1 MISTATRPATV
12 ARAEAVIIDLDGTLV
27 DSVPDLAVAA
37 NRMLADLGRDPV
49 AESDVRRWV
58 GNGVPR
64 LVHRVLTGEVEGEA
78 EGELFARGRES
89 FLRHYAENVCE
100 RSRCYPGVVEGLGR
114 LHQAG
119 ARLACVTNK
128 PEAFTGPLL
137 AGLGIDHYFE
147 SVVCGDTLAEKKPH
161 PAPVL
166 HAAAGLGTPIGRCV
180 MIGDSVSDIRSA
192 KAAGCVSVCLR
203 SGYNQGLDL
212 SRFEPDVLVDDFR
225 AAVDFILQS

>member
-1 MISTATRPATV
+1 MRTPAV
-12 ARAEAVIIDLDGTLV
+12 ERSAARAEAVIIDLDGTLV
-27 DSVPDLAVAA
+27 DSVPDLAAAA
-37 NRMLADLGRDPV
+37 NRMLADLGREPV

-64 LVHRVLTGEVEGEA
+64 LVHRVLTGETEGEA
-78 EGELFARGRES
+78 DESDFSRGLEA

-100 RSRCYPGVVEGLGR
+100 RSRCYPGVLDGLSR
-114 LHQAG
+114 LHRAG

-137 AGLGIDHYFE
+137 AGLGIDHYFDA
-147 SVVCGDTLAEKKPH
+147 VVCGDTLPEKKPH

-166 HAAAGLGTPIGRCV
+166 HAATGLGVRIDRCA
-180 MIGDSVSDIRSA
+180 MIGDSVSDIRAA
-192 KAAGCVSVCLR
+192 KAAGCVSVCVR

-212 SRFEPDVLVDDFR
+212 SRFDPDVLVDDFT
-225 AAVDFILQS
+225 AAVDHILHR